1 MLRLVEIVLQWLFVS
16 LDVELVGLLYRR
28 HIFDLSS
35 HAVFLG
41 NRQNDRNMPIIRY
54 FGWLL
59 LHALNIF
66 LHLNEIKHGMVLQL
80 TPAHPL
86 IRVGEQAPLEKLPNV
101 RHEIKV

>member
-1 MLRLVEIVLQWLFVS
+1 MLRLVKVIPQWLLVS

-41 NRQNDRNMPIIRY
+41 NRQNDRDMPIIGY

-66 LHLNEIKHGMVLQL
+66 LHLDEIKHGMVLQL
-80 TPAHPL
+80 TPPHPL
-86 IRVGEQAPLEKLPNV
+86 IRVGE
-101 RHEIKV
+101 